1 MSIGEWGYE
10 VNDPDVIAR
19 ATASDGR
26 EVLLLMAPATA
37 LDGSDGPVVIPGFDS
52 TRVHVVLSDEFVQ
65 NYVIAE
71 DDSADGSALAALV
84 AAASTSLAALS
95 IAGASHG
102 ATLLVDGDQDLQGRA
117 AAPHRARQ
125 HR

>member
-1 MSIGEWGYE
+1 MSIEEWGYE

-26 EVLLLMAPATA
+26 EVLLLMAPAAA

-65 NYVIAE
+65 NYVIAD
-71 DDSADGSALAALV
+71 DDSAETVREKLALLSYAV
-84 AAASTSLAALS
+84 RESLS
-95 IAGASHG
+95 IGIDA
-102 ATLLVDGDQDLQGRA
+102 LDGRL
-117 AAPHRARQ
+117 
-125 HR
+125 